1 MKNTAIRILTLM
13 VSLTLLLGALP
24 LSVAAEGEPWD
35 GSARTFK
42 MKAGDEKL
50 FIYTPSET
58 GAHTIERQYSVLRVN
73 IEPATDKDGYP
84 EMIDVSGKASPNDEC
99 YRLTAGVPYRVRIYM
114 HAFDTDWPDGFE
126 DTIAIRPGMPVLETD
141 LVTPFPDSGEL
152 KITVKPGEEFK
163 YKFTPAE
170 SGRYVLYGGNTVID
184 VRLRHGPDS
193 LDMPDNQLMIA
204 NPFGVMHG
212 YMADMTAGETY
223 IITFSM
229 WEGSPDKEGF
239 TDTYHLEKVGAMT
252 SAELRSAYDH
262 TTTDL
267 YGYVG
272 GHMQLFPYTKPLYF
286 EAFTTAW
293 TVGDPSVARFIT
305 EDSKQTRELELLK
318 AGTVTVTATVNGQ
331 AVSKTITVKD
341 RPKLEL
347 NKTTKITFGGSLGV
361 ECTFT
366 PAESGS
372 YRFYMTGGGGTTIL
386 KSTGYATYWEN
397 TGSLTA
403 PLTAG
408 KTYILEGAFGP
419 GDYTIQ
425 VLRSGANDPTD
436 PAPPSGD
443 EPTDPTEPTETPS
456 ATEPSETTPSQ
467 TTGTIGKQPSHKV
480 PVHKENGKAQVKY
493 EDVAHLLNPDSAQT
507 LTVAVEDA
515 DITTVALPTQ
525 LLTEAAQSDKT
536 VQVILPHATVTLDAA
551 VLATAAEAAQGDTVE
566 LTAEPYRVTDLT
578 AKQQNTLQNKNVA
591 AVIRL
596 SLNGGEEIH
605 DLGGMAAVT
614 VPFTP
619 EKGKKAE
626 NYTVY
631 YLSPDGKLEK
641 MKTTVGDGE
650 LTFLTRHFS
659 DYTVMYE
666 ATRSA
671 SGKKSPADIKVLF
684 VVLPLIALLLLIGAG
699 VAIYFITKKVQK

>member
-1 MKNTAIRILTLM
+1 MKKTTNRILSVAFAL
-13 VSLTLLLGALP
+13 LLLLGVLP
-24 LSVAAEGEPWD
+24 LSVAAEYELWD
-35 GSARTFK
+35 GSEMTVT
-42 MKAGDEKL
+42 MKAGEERFFL
-50 FIYTPSET
+50 YIPSES
-58 GAHTIERQYSVLRVN
+58 GPHTISQSTSVIRVDFHQ
-73 IEPATDKDGYP
+73 EDESDKDAFP
-84 EMIDVSGKASPNDEC
+84 ELLTIQGKANPNDEC
-99 YRLTAGVPYRVRIYM
+99 YRLKGGARYLVRM
-114 HAFDTDWPDGFE
+114 HVWEGETEWPDGIT
-126 DTIAIRPGMPVLETD
+126 DTISIHPGEPKKEVD
-141 LVTPFPDSGEL
+141 LCTPFPNSGEL

-184 VRLRHGPDS
+184 VRLRHGVES

-293 TVGDPSVARFIT
+293 TVSDPSVARFIT

-347 NKTTKITFGGSLGV
+347 NKTTKLTFGGSLGV
-361 ECTFT
+361 ECSFT

-372 YRFYMTGGGGTTIL
+372 YRFYMAGAGGTAIL
-386 KSTGYATYWEN
+386 KGTGYATYVDN
-397 TGSLTA
+397 IGSLTA

-408 KTYILEGAFGP
+408 KTYILEGAFDP
-419 GDYTIQ
+419 GDCTIQ

-443 EPTDPTEPTETPS
+443 EPTDPTETPS

-467 TTGTIGKQPSHKV
+467 TTGTTGKQPSHKV

-493 EDVAHLLNPDSAQT
+493 EDVAHLLNPDSNKT

-515 DITTVALPTQ
+515 GITTVALPTQ

-536 VQVILPHATVTLDAA
+536 VQVILPHATVTLDAS

-578 AKQQNTLQNKNVA
+578 VKQQNTLQNKNVA

-666 ATRSA
+666 ATKSA

-684 VVLPLIALLLLIGAG
+684 VVLPIIALLLLIGGG